1 MSNKH
6 IHIVTHDVPW
16 PVDFGGVVDLFYK
29 IKSLHEQGISI
40 HLHCFTKNR
49 SEQNILERYCSSVH
63 YYPRKN
69 WFSLLHFNIPFIV
82 QSRRSQLLIENL
94 QKDNYPIL
102 LEGIHCTYPLF
113 KGALKNRKVKIR
125 LHNIEHTYYSELAK
139 NERNLFRKLYFKIES
154 SLLKHYEKKLASMA
168 DFWAVALS
176 DVDVFKQM
184 YNLNNISFLPVF
196 IPWNKP
202 TSQLGLGSFCLYHGN
217 LSVNE
222 NEKAV
227 EWLLTHVFN
236 RLEIPFVIAGMNPSD
251 RLKKLVYQY
260 KHTCLVENPSEHEMD
275 DLIKK
280 AQVNILPSFNRT
292 GVKLKLLNAIFNG
305 RHCLVNKAG
314 IMGSGIESLC
324 EIAESAEVFTIKIKQ
339 LFYQAF
345 TESML
350 QKRSIILKET
360 YNNQKNVETITTWLS

>member
-6 IHIVTHDVPW
+6 LHIVTHDVPW

-49 SEQNILERYCSSVH
+49 KAQNILERYCSSVY
-63 YYPRKN
+63 YYPRKK
-69 WFSLLHFNIPFIV
+69 WFSVLHFNIPFIV
-82 QSRRSQLLIENL
+82 QSRRSRLLLENL

-102 LEGIHCTYPLF
+102 LEGIHCTYNLF
-113 KGALKNRKVKIR
+113 NGALKNRKVKTR
-125 LHNIEHTYYSELAK
+125 LHNVEHTYYLELAK
-139 NERNLFRKLYFKIES
+139 NERNIFLKFYYGIEAF
-154 SLLKHYEKKLASMA
+154 LLKQYEKKLAAMCE
-168 DFWAVALS
+168 FWAVAHT
-176 DVDVFKQM
+176 DVDVFKQK
-184 YNLNNISFLPVF
+184 YNLTNIEFLPVF
-196 IPWNKP
+196 LPWNKP
-202 TSQLGLGSFCLYHGN
+202 SSLLGLGSFCLYHGN

-222 NEKAV
+222 NENAV

-251 RLKKLVYQY
+251 RLKKMVYQY

-314 IMGSGIESLC
+314 IMGSGIEPLC
-324 EIAESAEVFTIKIKQ
+324 EIAESAEDFTIKIKQ

-350 QKRSIILKET
+350 QERSIILKET

>member
-1 MSNKH
+1 MSNKY

-29 IKSLHEQGISI
+29 IKSLHDQGISI
-40 HLHCFTKNR
+40 YLHCFTKNK

-63 YYPRKN
+63 YYPRKK
-69 WFSLLHFNIPFIV
+69 WFSLLHFNIPYIV
-82 QSRRSQLLIENL
+82 QSRRSRLLIENL
-94 QKDNYPIL
+94 HKDNYPIL
-102 LEGIHCTYPLF
+102 LEGIHCTFPLF
-113 KGALKNRKVKIR
+113 KGALKNRKVKVR

-139 NERNLFRKLYFKIES
+139 NESNLFRRLYFKIEA

-168 DFWAVALS
+168 DFWAVAHS
-176 DVDVFKQM
+176 DVDVFKQF
-184 YNLNNISFLPVF
+184 NNVNNITFLPVF

-314 IMGSGIESLC
+314 IIGSGIEPLC
-324 EIAESAEVFTIKIKQ
+324 EMAETAADFTIKIKQ
-339 LFYQAF
+339 LFYRDF

-350 QKRSIILKET
+350 QDRTKILKET
-360 YNNQKNVETITTWLS
+360 YDNQKNVETIILWLS

>member
-29 IKSLHEQGISI
+29 IKSLHEQGIFI
-40 HLHCFTKNR
+40 HLHCFTKNK
-49 SEQNILERYCSSVH
+49 SDQNILERYCKSVN

-69 WFSLLHFNIPFIV
+69 QFSLLHFNIPFIV

-113 KGALKNRKVKIR
+113 KGAIKNRKVKIR

-139 NERNLFRKLYFKIES
+139 NERNLFRKLYFKIEA
-154 SLLKHYEKKLASMA
+154 SLLKHYEKKLALMA
-168 DFWAVALS
+168 DFWAVAHS
-176 DVDVFKQM
+176 DVDLFKQL
-184 YNLNNISFLPVF
+184 NDINNITFLPVF

-227 EWLLTHVFN
+227 EWLLTYVFN
-236 RLEIPFVIAGMNPSD
+236 RLEIPFVIAGMNISD

-260 KHTCLVENPSEHEMD
+260 NHTCLVENPSEHEMD

-292 GVKLKLLNAIFNG
+292 GVKLKLLNAVFNG
-305 RHCLVNKAG
+305 RYCLVNKAG

-324 EIAESAEVFTIKIKQ
+324 EMAESAEDFTIKIKQ

-350 QKRSIILKET
+350 LERSIILKET

>member
-6 IHIVTHDVPW
+6 LHIVTHVVPW

-29 IKSLHEQGISI
+29 IKSLHDQGISI
-40 HLHCFTKNR
+40 HLHCFTKYR
-49 SEQNILERYCSSVH
+49 SEQNILERYCRSVQ
-63 YYPRKN
+63 YYPRKK

-82 QSRRSQLLIENL
+82 QSRRSHLLLENL

-102 LEGIHCTYPLF
+102 LEGIHCSYPIF
-113 KGALKNRKVKIR
+113 TGALKNRKVKVR
-125 LHNIEHTYYSELAK
+125 LHNIEHTYYTELAK
-139 NERNLFRKLYFKIES
+139 NESNLFRKLYFKIEA
-154 SLLKHYEKKLASMA
+154 SLLKHYEKKLASMS
-168 DFWAVALS
+168 DFWAVAHS
-176 DVDVFKQM
+176 DVDVFEQM
-184 YNLNNISFLPVF
+184 YNVNNIEFLPVF

-236 RLEIPFVIAGMNPSD
+236 RLEIPFVIAGKNPSNK
-251 RLKKLVYQY
+251 LKKLVYQF
-260 KHTCLVENPSEHEMD
+260 KHTCLVENPSEHEMN

-314 IMGSGIESLC
+314 IIGSGIEPLC
-324 EIAESAEVFTIKIKQ
+324 EMAETAEDFTIKIKQ
-339 LFYQAF
+339 LFHQDF

-350 QKRSIILKET
+350 KERTKILKDT
-360 YNNQKNVETITTWLS
+360 YDNQKNVETIILWLS

>member
-1 MSNKH
+1 MSNNH

-29 IKSLHEQGISI
+29 IKSLHEHGIYI

-49 SEQNILERYCSSVH
+49 PKQNILERYCSSVH
-63 YYPRKN
+63 YYPRKK
-69 WFSLLHFNIPFIV
+69 WFSLLHFKIPFIV

-113 KGALKNRKVKIR
+113 NGALKNRKVSVR

-139 NERNLFRKLYFKIES
+139 NESNFFQKLYFKIEA
-154 SLLKHYEKKLASMA
+154 SLLKHYEKKLALMA

-176 DVDVFKQM
+176 DVDVFKQF
-184 YNLNNISFLPVF
+184 NKVNNITFLPVF

-202 TSQLGLGSFCLYHGN
+202 TSQSGLGSFCLYHGN

-292 GVKLKLLNAIFNG
+292 GIKLKLLNAVFNG

-314 IMGSGIESLC
+314 IIGSGIEPLC
-324 EIAESAEVFTIKIKQ
+324 EIAETAEDYTIKIKQ
-339 LFYQAF
+339 LFYQDF

-350 QKRSIILKET
+350 QDRTKILKET
-360 YNNQKNVETITTWLS
+360 YDNQKNVETIILWLS

>member
-1 MSNKH
+1 LSNKH

-29 IKSLHEQGISI
+29 IKSLHEQGIFI
-40 HLHCFTKNR
+40 HLHCFTKIR
-49 SEQNILERYCSSVH
+49 TEQNILERYCSSVQ
-63 YYPRKN
+63 YYPRKK
-69 WFSLLHFNIPFIV
+69 WFSLLNFNIPFIV
-82 QSRRSQLLIENL
+82 QSRRNHLFLENIN
-94 QKDNYPIL
+94 KDNYPIL

-113 KGALKNRKVKIR
+113 KGSLKNRKVKVR
-125 LHNIEHTYYSELAK
+125 LHNIEHTYYAELAK
-139 NERNLFRKLYFKIES
+139 NENNIFRKLYFKIEA
-154 SLLKHYEKKLASMA
+154 SLLRKYENKLAPMA
-168 DFWAVALS
+168 DFWAVAQS
-176 DVDVFKQM
+176 DVDVFNRI
-184 YNLNNISFLPVF
+184 YNVNNITFLPVF

-202 TSQLGLGSFCLYHGN
+202 TCQLGLGSFCLYHGN

-236 RLEIPFVIAGMNPSD
+236 RLEIPFVIAGKNPSN

-260 KHTCLVENPSEHEMD
+260 KHTCLAENPSEHEMD

-292 GVKLKLLNAIFNG
+292 GVKLKLLNAVFNG

-314 IMGSGIESLC
+314 INGSGIEPLC
-324 EIAESAEVFTIKIKQ
+324 EMAETADDFKIKIKQ
-339 LFYQAF
+339 LFYQDF

-350 QKRSIILKET
+350 QDRAKILKET
-360 YNNQKNVETITTWLS
+360 YNNQKNTQTINSWLS